1 MRENSAG
8 GLLSLIKLACGY
20 YFVDVLCDGTQALAS
35 DRGELH
41 AAAILVAKLLGVDD
55 ARIDV
60 CRSSTEELERQRH
73 LYL

>member
-1 MRENSAG
+1 M
-8 GLLSLIKLACGY
+8 LSPIKLACGY
-20 YFVDVLCDGTQALAS
+20 HFVDVLFDGTQTLAS

-41 AAAILVAKLLGVDD
+41 ATAILVSKLLGVDN

-60 CRSSTEELERQRH
+60 CRSSAEELERQSH